1 MTEYAHLLAAIELN
15 DEGQQVLQRAVAL
28 AQRFEARLSLVHV
41 VEYLPVDPAGDA
53 LLTTP
58 VDLSGERA
66 RQAEQTLEQWC
77 ASAGLAA
84 EAASV
89 TIGAVA
95 NEILAMAKSRAADL
109 VVIGHHPR
117 SGLRALFSH
126 TDDGILTRAE
136 CDVLALNLKKNS

>member
-1 MTEYAHLLAAIELN
+1 MSEYSHLLAAIELN
-15 DEGQQVLQRAVAL
+15 DEGQQVLQRAVKL
-28 AQRFEARLSLVHV
+28 AQRFSARLSIVHV

-66 RQAEQTLEQWC
+66 EQAQKTLDQWC
-77 ASAGLAA
+77 TDVGLPA
-84 EAASV
+84 EAATV

-95 NEILAMAKSRAADL
+95 SEILASAKSSGAEL
-109 VVIGHHPR
+109 VIIGHHTR

-126 TDDGILTRAE
+126 TDDGILSRAE
-136 CDVLALNLKKNS
+136 CDVLALNLKTS